1 MFSKVAFKASEYTY
15 VHAQGL
21 LALTA
26 IGLSKHHIYTHTHRN
41 RHKRIQMWN
50 KIKTQLEQYPE
61 RLKVARVLIENGLS
75 TQGDKIL
82 LNQIEIPPIRVARV
96 AGVDRRT
103 VNETLVTIH
112 ENPELRMIFE
122 EIRPAGA
129 SLKEIAKHLNLGVVE
144 IFVVNASSPGILS
157 SAAVILNA
165 AGLSI
170 RQAIVDDPELSP
182 EPKLTFIVERKIP
195 GELISELL
203 KISGVAK
210 VSVY

>member
-1 MFSKVAFKASEYTY
+1 
-15 VHAQGL
+15 
-21 LALTA
+21 
-26 IGLSKHHIYTHTHRN
+26 
-41 RHKRIQMWN
+41 MWN
-50 KIKTQLEQYPE
+50 QIKTQLQTYPE

-75 TQGDKIL
+75 AQGDKIY
-82 LNQIEIPPIRVARV
+82 LNQIEIPPIRIARV

-103 VNETLVTIH
+103 VNETLCTIK

-144 IFVVNASSPGILS
+144 ITVVNARSPGTLS
-157 SAAVILNA
+157 SAAVILNR

-195 GELISELL
+195 GELIPELL
-203 KISGVAK
+203 KITGVAK